1 MLKRESDLSEW
12 QQLSDDWEQSGL
24 NQKEYCKR
32 KGISRSSFSQS
43 RSKLLEQGLAKR
55 CDKHS
60 KSVENLEEM
69 RFVPV
74 HLPMDEA
81 LPEQADAAVGSAN
94 FIEINLPHGIVMR
107 IPT

>member
-1 MLKRESDLSEW
+1 MLKREVSLSEW

-32 KGISRSSFSQS
+32 KGISRSTFSQS
-43 RSKLLEQGLAKR
+43 RSKLLEQGLSNH

-60 KSVENLEEM
+60 KSVANREEIH
-69 RFVPV
+69 FIPV
-74 HLPMDEA
+74 HLPVNAVSSEQEA
-81 LPEQADAAVGSAN
+81 PSVVKAN